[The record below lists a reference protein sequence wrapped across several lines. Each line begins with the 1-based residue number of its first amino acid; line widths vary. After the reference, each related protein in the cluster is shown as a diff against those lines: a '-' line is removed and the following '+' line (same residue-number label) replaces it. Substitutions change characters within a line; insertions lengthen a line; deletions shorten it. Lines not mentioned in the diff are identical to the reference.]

1 MSEQHNI
8 KNRSE
13 NGSIRAQK
21 ARKRQLSFI
30 RLFFSQDYTDE
41 NGLTFLGDTKVLA
54 FFGVPILMQVKF
66 LFRLSKK
73 L

>member
-1 MSEQHNI
+1 LNVKHNI

-13 NGSIRAQK
+13 SGSTRAQK
-21 ARKRQLSFI
+21 ARKRYLSFI

-54 FFGVPILMQVKF
+54 FFGVTTLMQINF
-66 LFRLSKK
+66 
-73 L
+73 